1 MIPNEEIIKSV
12 ICETYTRK
20 NVVFLIF
27 CVISLALLA
36 VGATWPKKYNAFSII
51 QVDET
56 NILQSL
62 MRGAAES
69 TKVVDHEANAREIIF
84 GEKIMKEVVNESVWH
99 KESKD
104 RKSDIQQERTKQYIR
119 SNTTI
124 KNIGKNLLKIVY
136 VDTDPERTYI
146 TAKRIAELFIDE
158 GETSKSKE
166 SKAAYDF
173 INKQVNE
180 YLNKLTKV
188 EGDLREFRINNPD
201 SRPGLEEE
209 TSRRI
214 SAIENNIEKSKLE
227 LHEARIR
234 WESIKKQL
242 SGEAAITI
250 SQTRENQYRT
260 KIAELK
266 NKLDT
271 LRLDYKETY
280 PDIVRIKHQ
289 VLALKH
295 SLTEEVEKRKLIPEA
310 SKKDE
315 IYVDESII
323 INPLYNKLRNDA
335 ANTKI
340 QISTLATRISD
351 NKKLLGAEY
360 ERAKNIHEGKSN
372 LTNLTR
378 NYQVNQEIYQ
388 DLLKRRENARV
399 SKSIDQEQQGLN
411 FEIQEPAK
419 LPLIPT
425 GLRFLHFVLAAL
437 ILGIII
443 PVGLIFIML
452 QIDPRIR
459 FSQIISAE
467 LNVPVIT
474 EISKINTSQ
483 DVNKDHA
490 NVFIIMTGV
499 MVMFVIFG
507 YVAWLKNTG
516 AFS

>member
-1 MIPNEEIIKSV
+1 MIPNEEIIKTL
-12 ICETYTRK
+12 ICETYARK
-20 NVVFLIF
+20 NVVFLLF
-27 CVISLALLA
+27 CVISFTLLA
-36 VGATWPKKYNAFSII
+36 VGATWPKKYNAFTII

-69 TKVVDHEANAREIIF
+69 TRAVDHEANAREIIF
-84 GEKIMKEVVNESVWH
+84 GEKIMQEVVNEPVWREET
-99 KESKD
+99 KG
-104 RKSDIQQERTKQYIR
+104 RKSDIQQERTKQYIK
-119 SNTTI
+119 SNITI
-124 KNIGKNLLKIVY
+124 KNIGQNLLRIVY
-136 VDTDPERTYI
+136 VDTNPERTYI
-146 TAKRIAELFIDE
+146 TAKRITELFIYE
-158 GETSKSKE
+158 GEASKSKE

-180 YLNKLTKV
+180 YLDKLTKV

-214 SAIENNIEKSKLE
+214 TALENNIEQSKLE

-250 SQTRENQYRT
+250 SHTRENQYRT
-260 KIAELK
+260 KIAELQ
-266 NKLDT
+266 NKRDT

-280 PDIVRIKHQ
+280 PDIVRINHQ

-295 SLTEEVEKRKLIPEA
+295 SLREEVERRKHIPETI
-310 SKKDE
+310 KNHE
-315 IYVDESII
+315 TYVDESIN

-351 NKKLLGAEY
+351 NKKILDEEY
-360 ERAKNIHEGKSN
+360 LRAKNIHEGKAN

-378 NYQVNQEIYQ
+378 DYEVNQEIYQ

-425 GLRFLHFVLAAL
+425 GLRFLHFVLAGL

-474 EISKINTSQ
+474 EISKINTPQ
-483 DVNKDHA
+483 DIHKDH
-490 NVFIIMTGV
+490 VSIFIIMTGF
-499 MVMFVIFG
+499 MVVLVIFG
-507 YVAWLKNTG
+507 YVAWLKITG